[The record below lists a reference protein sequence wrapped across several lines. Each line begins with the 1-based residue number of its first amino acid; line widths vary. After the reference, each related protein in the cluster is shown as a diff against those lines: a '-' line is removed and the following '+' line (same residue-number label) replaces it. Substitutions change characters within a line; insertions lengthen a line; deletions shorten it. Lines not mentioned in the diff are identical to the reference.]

1 MLLKKHMKLIK
12 KAYEMNLKNAVQD
25 IINAPVSDIGKNF
38 KTQKPNDVLT
48 HKLFDVVLS

>member
-25 IINAPVSDIGKNF
+25 IINEYDRRMEVALYF
-38 KTQKPNDVLT
+38 YKT
-48 HKLFDVVLS
+48 